1 MHVSTSKYFCEAER
15 GALKERICESVQCK
29 RKGSDCEAGIS
40 FSCMFQRANISA
52 KQKGEHW
59 KSGFAS
65 LSSAKGKG
73 DFYEEKSY
81 ENILYSR
88 CIVVCRDRCFWK
100 QLLEY
105 EEGIG

>member
-15 GALKERICESVQCK
+15 RALKERICESVQCK

-88 CIVVCRDRCFWK
+88 CIVVCRDWCFWK